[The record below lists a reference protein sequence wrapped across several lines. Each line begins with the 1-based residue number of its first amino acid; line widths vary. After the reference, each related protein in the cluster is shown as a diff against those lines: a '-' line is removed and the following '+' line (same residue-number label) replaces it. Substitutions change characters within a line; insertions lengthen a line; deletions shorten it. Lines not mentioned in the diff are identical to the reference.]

1 MAHRVLPLLRRT
13 TWSLLVLCVAG
24 LAHAQPTPAP
34 QTTWYLAEG
43 ATSAFFE
50 EDVLV
55 ANPNATAADV
65 EITFLRADGSAPL
78 KHAFTMPATSRRTVR
93 VNAIAGLEN
102 SGAVSA
108 IVTCTN
114 GLGIVAERTMYWAN
128 GAKRGGHNAPAV
140 AAPAAKWY
148 LAEGATGTFDTFV
161 LIANP
166 DAVKSADVQVT
177 FLKEDGQTVAYPA
190 FSLPPNQRQTIWVNY
205 QVPGLEATSFSTV
218 VESTNG
224 TDLFIERAMYFGGT
238 SSLTR
243 PWEAGHGSA
252 AVTAPAAEWFFGE
265 GFTVDTPAI
274 AFDTF
279 LLLANP
285 NDGAVEATVEF
296 LLENDAPIVK
306 TYRLEKT
313 SRQTVWVDFV
323 PDRDGVLGKSA
334 FSMRVSA
341 TAPIIAERAMY
352 WGPQVAGVTSW
363 HEAHNSPGVTSAA
376 LAWGFAEGV
385 QGGVDA
391 TGLPF
396 ETYFLLANPSDTVLS
411 VRATFLR
418 EDGTGIVRNY
428 DIAAKTRF
436 TLPAT
441 LLPELSNQRFGAFFE
456 STNTVPFV
464 AERAVYWG
472 AGWFGGTGSTG
483 TPFSGTVATPPAPPE
498 PKATSVSPAQG
509 FVQGGTA
516 ITITGTDFRA
526 GSTVRVGGA
535 AATGVVVVNA
545 TTIRAV
551 TPARPEGA
559 ADVVVT
565 AGSTSTTLPAAFTY
579 VALPLPEIFAV
590 TPATGPTGGGTDVT
604 IDGAN
609 LGSVVEV
616 RFGTAVASFTI
627 LSPTRIRAISPA
639 RTVGKVDVSVRTSQD
654 LTTTAIGAFEYV
666 KLLAT
671 DNLLAFGDSNTQ
683 GYLAVNCRWEALLP
697 LSGTAVV
704 RCDDGGDG
712 GYPVRLAAL
721 LQASYPQQTI
731 TVNNGGKGGEV
742 TADGKNRLPTVMRAS
757 NDLVVIM
764 EGINDLNGG
773 YDLRTIQENLR
784 TMVRT
789 AKNAG
794 KAVFLG
800 TVLPVVAV
808 TVEGLPMYKGPG
820 ENASQGDAAIRALNE
835 RIRGVAQA
843 EEVTLVDFYESF
855 TAAGINTASLFS
867 EDGLHPNAN
876 GYSRMAGRV
885 RSHVSELFDGK
896 NPIVP

>member
-177 FLKEDGQTVAYPA
+177 FLKEDGQTVAYPT

-224 TDLFIERAMYFGGT
+224 TDLFVERAMYFGGT

-296 LLENDAPIVK
+296 LLENDTPIVK

-483 TPFSGTVATPPAPPE
+483 TPFTGTVATPPAPPE

-616 RFGTAVASFTI
+616 RFGTAVATFTI

-671 DNLLAFGDSNTQ
+671 DNLLAFGDSNTE
-683 GYLAVNCRWEALLP
+683 GVIASNCAWVITMTTQSLQCEF
-697 LSGTAVV
+697 TT
-704 RCDDGGDG
+704 DG
-712 GYPVRLAAL
+712 GYPSRLQGL
-721 LQASYPQQTI
+721 LRAEYPNLTI

-764 EGINDLNGG
+764 EGVNDLNAG
-773 YDLRTIQENLR
+773 YDFRTIQDNLR

-794 KAVFLG
+794 KAVMLG
-800 TVLPVVAV
+800 TVLPVV
-808 TVEGLPMYKGPG
+808 TVVVDGLPYTKSD
-820 ENASQGDAAIRALNE
+820 NRAIEELNRRL
-835 RIRGVAQA
+835 RIVAA
-843 EEVTLVDFYESF
+843 EEQVILADFWASF
-855 TAAGINTASLFS
+855 KASSNIDGLFS
-867 EDGLHPNAN
+867 GDGLHPNQN
-876 GYSRMAGRV
+876 GYNRMADYLRG
-885 RSHVSELFDGK
+885 LIIANFDGK
-896 NPIVP
+896 NPIAP